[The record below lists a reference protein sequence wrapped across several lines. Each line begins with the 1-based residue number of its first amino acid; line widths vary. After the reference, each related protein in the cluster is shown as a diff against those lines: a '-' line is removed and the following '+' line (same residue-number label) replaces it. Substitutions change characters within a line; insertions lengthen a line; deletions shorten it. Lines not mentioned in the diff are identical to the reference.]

1 MKTWNILKPKTPK
14 SSIASAPIFNAAR
27 LLHHFWRTGGLA
39 LHRWQSIF
47 WLPPFHQMSD
57 PTAMKDMG
65 MAVSRIHDAILRQE
79 RILVFGDYDVD
90 GITAAV
96 LITEFLTAAGARVTY
111 YIPHRETEGYGLKPS
126 HISNPG
132 IVNNIDLIITAD
144 CGSSSHEAVDSAN
157 RAGIDVIITDHHMIS
172 HSIPEAVAV
181 VNPRRS
187 DCPSGLKI

>member
-1 MKTWNILKPKTPK
+1 MKTWNILKPKTEVINRLCTDLQC
-14 SSIASAPIFNAAR
+14 STVVASLLANRGIDSPSLAKHFLAP
-27 LLHHFWRTGGLA
+27 
-39 LHRWQSIF
+39 S
-47 WLPPFHQMSD
+47 FHQMSD

-65 MAVSRIHDAILRQE
+65 MAVSRIHDATLRQE

-90 GITAAV
+90 GITDAV